1 MSSIKEVHDSSSIIC
16 VNDHFSHTH
25 DFHAWPVVDDKIL
38 VMPMIQDDHLPRT
51 SNMRVA
57 RSAAEIERIK
67 IKNRRKR
74 YLDLHPEYFGPDL
87 ELAGMMA

>member
-1 MSSIKEVHDSSSIIC
+1 M
-16 VNDHFSHTH
+16 NDHFLPTH
-25 DFHAWPVVDDKIL
+25 DIHARPVVDDKIL
-38 VMPMIQDDHLPRT
+38 VMPMIQDDHLPRM

-57 RSAAEIERIK
+57 RSAAEMERIK

-87 ELAGMMA
+87 ELAGTMA